1 MAGAKVGTS
10 EGTTRSLAEARGDAS
25 TLWLVISSAAGLL
38 SMELPRK
45 PEIVF
50 GRDRASCDV
59 VIQDDSVSRRHA
71 AIRGGAI
78 RDLESRN
85 GTRVGGRYL
94 EEGEEVAIDVGSVI
108 EIGSALVLVQAS
120 RPAKAKARRAA
131 SSQAD
136 APVVIDPAMRRLYAL
151 ADVIGPSSLHVIIL
165 GETGTGKEVYAE
177 ALHAASK
184 RADRAFLRVNCAS
197 LQGPLLESELFG
209 YERGAFTG
217 ATTSKPGLL
226 ESADGG
232 TVFLDEIGELPLET
246 QAKLLRALE
255 SGDVTRLGAVN
266 PLHVDVRYVA
276 ATHRDLALASREGT
290 FRADLYFRLNGFS
303 VTLAPL
309 RRRRVEIVP
318 LAEAILAR
326 LARQGGLPS
335 APRIKSAVRAML
347 EGYLWPGNVRELR
360 NVVERAFVL
369 ARGGAEILPAH
380 ILLGEA
386 ETEPSQR
393 RPEVLATLRDRDRV
407 AQALEHA
414 GGNQTAAAKALG
426 VSRRALIN
434 RIAEY
439 GLERPRKR

>member
-10 EGTTRSLAEARGDAS
+10 EGTTRSLAEARGDGS

-71 AIRGGAI
+71 AIRGGAV

-120 RPAKAKARRAA
+120 RPAKARRAA
-131 SSQAD
+131 PSRAD

-217 ATTSKPGLL
+217 ATASKPGLL

-255 SGDVTRLGAVN
+255 SGDVTRLGAVT
-266 PLHVDVRYVA
+266 PKHVDVRYVA

-303 VTLAPL
+303 VTLPPL
-309 RRRRVEIVP
+309 RRRRAEIVP
-318 LAEAILAR
+318 LAEVILAR

-335 APRIKSAVRAML
+335 APRMKSAARAML

-369 ARGGAEILPAH
+369 AQGGAEILPAH

-386 ETEPSQR
+386 DAEPSQR

-407 AQALEHA
+407 VQALEHA